1 MNRIEFYSKLDK
13 YKADKANEE
22 KEQNGGSL
30 SHYGIIGQ
38 KWGQRRWQNADGTFN
53 TEGKIRYFGKNGT
66 TKKNK
71 EEKPAGKNGK
81 DQKIGGWY
89 MNSIENAYMTPKTA
103 SERAVADLRV
113 NDRIKNETIDSF
125 EYSKKNR
132 LAQIMDGDY
141 FDRLNRMQSALSKG
155 KTEKYNKLLNKFKEE
170 DRELVEDYVK
180 KLNDNIN
187 DHRDSYLYDFNNN
200 KEKFYAEIKAR
211 EKKAAED
218 KINQERARENAQDYP
233 KRYNA
238 NGEELAH
245 PWDPYDDL
253 TVNQLNEIRQKYGSQ
268 PDDQKIGGLFGKKG
282 NDIGTGEHLH
292 EIHELRRQINEF
304 EDAGLDTK
312 SLEKMLKYYEN
323 ADGYKYGSQ
332 PGADE
337 KKKILNDTIKGLF
350 SKKKDNLPDK
360 IREEAK
366 KLREVGEDELA
377 DKYEKHAKDMESY
390 RKIGHAPGATEQ
402 EIKEARRS
410 AANAYATAYRNKWPL
425 FLIFGPI
432 GGAIIGSIASNA
444 KVNKIIDQLGLD
456 KQDKDR
462 FTAADWD
469 AINEAIKES
478 RRKKPKNQTTTE

>member
-1 MNRIEFYSKLDK
+1 MNRIEFYLKLDK
-13 YKADKANEE
+13 FKAEDKKAKEE
-22 KEQNGGSL
+22 AAKGEVIM
-30 SHYGIIGQ
+30 HYGIPNM

-53 TEGKIRYFGKNGT
+53 EEGKQRYFGKGS
-66 TKKNK
+66 KEKVGSQADKNK
-71 EEKPAGKNGK
+71 KV
-81 DQKIGGWY
+81 GGWY
-89 MNSIENAYMTPKTA
+89 MDSIENARITPKTA

-125 EYSKKNR
+125 ENSKKNR
-132 LAQIMDGDY
+132 LAKIMDGDY

-211 EKKAAED
+211 ENKAAED
-218 KINQERARENAQDYP
+218 MINQERARENA
-233 KRYNA
+233 
-238 NGEELAH
+238 
-245 PWDPYDDL
+245 
-253 TVNQLNEIRQKYGSQ
+253 GSES
-268 PDDQKIGGLFGKKG
+268 DQKIGGLFGKKG

-337 KKKILNDTIKGLF
+337 KKKIMNDTIKGLF

-377 DKYEKHAKDMESY
+377 DKYEKHAKDMEAY

-456 KQDKDR
+456 RQDKDR